1 MKILGFIE
9 TSLVDWEKKVASVIF
24 VGGCNFNCPFCQ
36 NFPLNIESKELK
48 EIKLEDIKKKLL
60 AKKKW
65 IDGVVIS
72 GGEPMMHPEI
82 FGLLIQIKDLGFKTK
97 IDTNGFYPYPLKEA
111 IESGLIDYVAMDIKT
126 TLDSPRPFLQDRT
139 SKRVSSSF
147 FLQKADG
154 KGQGTRYDKACGRK
168 IYLVVIERTIKLLKE
183 CGVDYEFRTTLIPGI
198 VEPEDLLVIAQQI
211 APVKKYVIQQFV
223 PQNARLARFRNKKP
237 YKKEDIE
244 KFIIPLKKYS
254 SEVLLRGF

>member
-36 NFPLNIESKELK
+36 NYPLVKESKEQK
-48 EIKLEDIKKKLL
+48 EIKWEDIKKKLL

-65 IDGVVIS
+65 VDGVVIS

-82 FGLLIQIKDLGFKTK
+82 FGLLIKIKDLGFKTK
-97 IDTNGFYPYPLKEA
+97 IDTNGFFPYPLKEA
-111 IESGLIDYVAMDIKT
+111 IESGLVDYVAMDIKT
-126 TLDSPRPFLQDRT
+126 TLD
-139 SKRVSSSF
+139 K
-147 FLQKADG
+147 
-154 KGQGTRYDKACGRK
+154 RYDKACGRK

-183 CGVDYEFRTTLIPGI
+183 CGVDYEFRTTMVPGI
-198 VEPEDLLVIAQQI
+198 VKPEDLLTIAQKI

-223 PQNARLARFRNKKP
+223 PKNARLARFRNKKP

-244 KFIIPLKKYS
+244 KFIIPLRKYS

>member
-9 TSLVDWEKKVASVIF
+9 TSLVDWDKKVSSVIF
-24 VGGCNFNCPFCQ
+24 VGGCNFHCPFCQ
-36 NFPLNIESKELK
+36 NYPLVKESKELK
-48 EIKLEDIKKKLL
+48 EIKWEDIKKKLI

-82 FGLLIQIKDLGFKTK
+82 FGLLIKIKDLGFKTK
-97 IDTNGFYPYPLKEA
+97 IDTNGFFPYPLKEA
-111 IESGLIDYVAMDIKT
+111 IESSLVDYVAMDIKT
-126 TLDSPRPFLQDRT
+126 TLD
-139 SKRVSSSF
+139 K
-147 FLQKADG
+147 
-154 KGQGTRYDKACGRK
+154 RYDKACGRK
-168 IYLVVIERTIKLLKE
+168 IYLVVIDRTIKLLKE

-223 PQNARLARFRNKKP
+223 PQNARLAQFRNKKP

-244 KFIIPLKKYS
+244 KFIIPLRKYS

>member
-1 MKILGFIE
+1 MRILGFIE

-36 NFPLNIESKELK
+36 NYPLVKESKELK
-48 EIKLEDIKKKLL
+48 EIKWEDIKKKLL

-65 IDGVVIS
+65 VDGVVIS

-82 FGLLIQIKDLGFKTK
+82 FGLLIKIKDLGFKTK
-97 IDTNGFYPYPLKEA
+97 IDTNGFFPYPLKEA

-126 TLDSPRPFLQDRT
+126 FLD
-139 SKRVSSSF
+139 K
-147 FLQKADG
+147 
-154 KGQGTRYDKACGRK
+154 RYDKACGRK

-183 CGVDYEFRTTLIPGI
+183 CGVDYEFRTTMVPGI
-198 VEPEDLLVIAQQI
+198 AKPEDLLTIAQKI

-223 PQNARLARFRNKKP
+223 PKNARLARFRNKKP

-244 KFIIPLKKYS
+244 KFIIPLRKYS